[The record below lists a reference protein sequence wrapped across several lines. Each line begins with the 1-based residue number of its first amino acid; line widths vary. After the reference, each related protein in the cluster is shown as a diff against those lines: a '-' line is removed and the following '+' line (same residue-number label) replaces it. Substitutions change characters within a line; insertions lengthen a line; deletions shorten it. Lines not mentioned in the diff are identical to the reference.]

1 MLLVAWQAI
10 AQQAASPPQP
20 VVVVSASLQP
30 NIERSCRLWPGGSV
44 EFYSLTAMG
53 RSGSRLPTLSDSDI
67 ERIQSLIAQ
76 LQPGASPAPPWD
88 RDLTVTVGDRVHRYD
103 RAHLP
108 QAVHQILTLLDCTF
122 IPPWVPEF
130 PHQKQWTQSAAS
142 SLTLTLDGR
151 DIELGPEAWR
161 RTALDG
167 GGQVVVAPSRRIE
180 VYRDRNG
187 ILLRSRQG
195 GAEIARLFP
204 QSRDSMTVAFSPDE
218 SKVAIVR
225 EWTGRIG
232 VWNNASG
239 ALISDLR
246 CTPRRDVHGL
256 LWSPGNEFLM
266 VDLGSAIELWNIG
279 KERLQ
284 GKLTG
289 CLATNGI
296 AMLDNSELIQSCQ
309 DGRVLGWNLSEV
321 LGQIGAFHQ

>member
-1 MLLVAWQAI
+1 MREFRPLICLRHDRLLRLVLMSRALLLLVAWQAI

-76 LQPGASPAPPWD
+76 LQPDTSPA
-88 RDLTVTVGDRVHRYD
+88 
-103 RAHLP
+103 
-108 QAVHQILTLLDCTF
+108 
-122 IPPWVPEF
+122 
-130 PHQKQWTQSAAS
+130 
-142 SLTLTLDGR
+142 
-151 DIELGPEAWR
+151 
-161 RTALDG
+161 
-167 GGQVVVAPSRRIE
+167 
-180 VYRDRNG
+180 
-187 ILLRSRQG
+187 
-195 GAEIARLFP
+195 
-204 QSRDSMTVAFSPDE
+204 
-218 SKVAIVR
+218 
-225 EWTGRIG
+225 
-232 VWNNASG
+232 
-239 ALISDLR
+239 
-246 CTPRRDVHGL
+246 
-256 LWSPGNEFLM
+256 LM

-296 AMLDNSELIQSCQ
+296 AVLDNSELIQSCQ